1 MHVKPYKTNETN
13 KITDKIKQKL
23 LLAQIVRSY
32 LDGVTVAIAESI
44 VATPSYFLKYLRANR
59 LGPDILNFVL

>member
-1 MHVKPYKTNETN
+1 MHVKPYKTNKRN
-13 KITDKIKQKL
+13 KITDKIKEKL

-44 VATPSYFLKYLRANR
+44 LSRHR
-59 LGPDILNFVL
+59 IS